1 MKIPFLNLKAAY
13 TEIAPEIKKA
23 VDQTLSS
30 GWYIL
35 GEQVQLFE
43 NEFAAY
49 CGVRHC
55 IGVASGLD
63 ALFLILK
70 AYGIGHGDE
79 VLVPAHTFIATWMA
93 VSNTGAT
100 PIPVEPSNA
109 TYNIDPAKI
118 EAAITDKT
126 KAIIAVHLYGL
137 PADMDRISEIANK
150 YDLRIIEDAAQAHGA
165 SYKGRR
171 TGSLGNA
178 AAFSFYPGKNLG
190 ACGDGGAITTNDS
203 ELHQQ
208 LQQLR
213 NYGSSIKYHHDR
225 IGYNSRLD
233 EIQAAVLRVK
243 LSKLDEW
250 NTRRKNLAR
259 FYSAHINNDD
269 LDLPETPHW
278 AFPAWHLYVI
288 HSSLRTHYMKK
299 LEKAGIETIRHY
311 PIAPHASGAYTDMY
325 HELSLPITEQITSD
339 VFSIPIG
346 PHLSESNAAYI
357 ADSLSQGVYT

>member
-1 MKIPFLNLKAAY
+1 LKIPFLNLKAAY
-13 TEIAPEIKKA
+13 SEIGHEIKNA
-23 VDQTLSS
+23 VSKTLDS

-35 GEQVQLFE
+35 GEQVKLFKD
-43 NEFAAY
+43 EFAAY
-49 CGVRHC
+49 CGTHHC
-55 IGVASGLD
+55 VGVASGLD

-93 VSNTGAT
+93 VSNTSAT

-109 TYNIDPAKI
+109 TYNIDPDKI

-126 KAIIAVHLYGL
+126 KAIIAVHLYGQ
-137 PADMDRISEIANK
+137 PADMDRISGIANK
-150 YDLRIIEDAAQAHGA
+150 YNLRVIEDAAQAHGA
-165 SYKGRR
+165 LYKGRR
-171 TGSLGNA
+171 TGSLGDA

-233 EIQAAVLRVK
+233 EIQAAILRVK
-243 LSKLDEW
+243 LHKLDEW
-250 NTRRKNLAR
+250 NTRRQNLAR
-259 FYSAHINNDD
+259 VYNKHIDNNDLSLISVPD
-269 LDLPETPHW
+269 W
-278 AFPAWHLYVI
+278 ASPVWHLYVI
-288 HSSLRTHYMKK
+288 RSAHRNKYREN
-299 LEKAGIETIRHY
+299 LENVGIETMIHY
-311 PIAPHASGAYTDMY
+311 PTPPHTSGAYMNT
-325 HELSLPITEQITSD
+325 HRSFLLPIAERISSEI
-339 VFSIPIG
+339 FSIPIG
-346 PHLSESNAAYI
+346 PHLEKNDAVYI
-357 ADSLSQGVYT
+357 AEILSNNSVT